1 MLRSRIVVSRLLAV
15 GIDVWSN
22 VDQLHNSRDATLAN
36 AKAEGVSDRV
46 EVRDGDMRSLPF
58 ADSTFDVVVSSL
70 GIGSAS
76 DLGASKNTVD
86 FPSIAH
92 RDRYEGI

>member
-1 MLRSRIVVSRLLAV
+1 
-15 GIDVWSN
+15 
-22 VDQLHNSRDATLAN
+22 
-36 AKAEGVSDRV
+36 
-46 EVRDGDMRSLPF
+46 MRSLPF

-92 RDRYEGI
+92 RDRYEGIIKNEPARYLAGSLIEAAPIR